1 MEIVDDVVSRGGT
14 RGADVIVVGGGVI
27 GCAVAYTLASEGA
40 SVRLLERDDL
50 AQSASGAAA
59 GMLAP
64 VGEASESGAFLR
76 WAVRSLELFPELCAA
91 LHEYSGIDAEFE
103 ASGLLRVALGDEQ
116 AALLRARAEQLAAA
130 SAELGL
136 ALAWLGA
143 DDARAAEPGLSP
155 AVAGALW
162 SPRDAHV
169 RSPLLTRAYAR
180 AAAALGAQIETGV
193 LVRGLLF
200 AREQIRGVRCA
211 DGDRAAENVV
221 LCTGC
226 WAGELSGWLDLAG
239 VAPVRVPVEP
249 VRGQILSLTGARPP
263 LRSIVWGEGA
273 YLVPKRD
280 GSLVV
285 GATEERVGY
294 DCRVTAEGVEGLL
307 AAARELVPPLARAEF
322 ARGWAGLR
330 PASPDGMPAISAVA
344 GAAGLYV
351 AVGHSRNGVLLSP
364 ITGRLVAD
372 LVLGKELPPDAA
384 AFDLAR
390 FG

>member
-1 MEIVDDVVSRGGT
+1 
-14 RGADVIVVGGGVI
+14 
-27 GCAVAYTLASEGA
+27 
-40 SVRLLERDDL
+40 
-50 AQSASGAAA
+50 
-59 GMLAP
+59 
-64 VGEASESGAFLR
+64 
-76 WAVRSLELFPELCAA
+76 
-91 LHEYSGIDAEFE
+91 
-103 ASGLLRVALGDEQ
+103 
-116 AALLRARAEQLAAA
+116 
-130 SAELGL
+130 
-136 ALAWLGA
+136 
-143 DDARAAEPGLSP
+143 
-155 AVAGALW
+155 
-162 SPRDAHV
+162 
-169 RSPLLTRAYAR
+169 
-180 AAAALGAQIETGV
+180 
-193 LVRGLLF
+193 
-200 AREQIRGVRCA
+200 
-211 DGDRAAENVV
+211 
-221 LCTGC
+221 
-226 WAGELSGWLDLAG
+226 
-239 VAPVRVPVEP
+239 VPVEP

-322 ARGWAGLR
+322 AAGWAGLR

-384 AFDLAR
+384 VFDLAR
-390 FG
+390 F